1 MSRLLSAIPNI
12 CEGQNAAFIDAL
24 TQKLSLVDGLA
35 ILDVSMDQTRN
46 RTVFALTGEKKALF
60 DGGLIMYRESIQ
72 NIDMRKH
79 QGEYPRIGA
88 VDVFPFVPLSGVSIR
103 ETVDVALEFAQIVA
117 QEFKIPVY
125 MFSEAAQNPLRRDI
139 ERIRDVEYE
148 GLEERLRDPQ
158 WQPDFGPNVFK
169 PDFGATII
177 GARYPLVSFKVY
189 LGCKDVKV
197 ASHMADAIQYATGG
211 FRNVTAHWGSVSETG
226 QALIAISISNYK
238 TTPIHKV
245 IEMLKIE
252 GQRYGVQIQNV
263 EMIGL
268 IPEIVFIDAAK
279 YYLKV
284 NDFSNDRLLER
295 NIQKHLHQEFVL
307 EDKQTV
313 PQS

>member
-1 MSRLLSAIPNI
+1 MTRLLSAIPNI
-12 CEGQNAAFIDAL
+12 CEGQDAKFIDSL
-24 TQKLSLVDGLA
+24 TQKLSLIEGMV

-60 DGGLIMYRESIQ
+60 EGGLLMYQEALQ

-79 QGEYPRIGA
+79 KGEYPRIGA
-88 VDVFPFVPLSGVSIR
+88 LDVFPFVPLSGVSIK
-103 ETVDVALEFAQIVA
+103 EAIEVAREFAQIVA
-117 QEFKIPVY
+117 EQYKLPVY
-125 MFSEAAQNPLRRDI
+125 LFSEAAQNPLRRDI
-139 ERIRDVEYE
+139 EKIRDVEYE

-158 WQPDFGPNVFK
+158 WQPDYGPNVFK

-197 ASHMADAIQYATGG
+197 ASRMADAIQYATGG
-211 FRNVTAHWGSVSETG
+211 FRNVTAHSGSVSETG
-226 QALIAISISNYK
+226 QAQIAVSISNYK

-252 GQRYGVQIQNV
+252 GQRYGIQIQNV

-268 IPEIVFIDAAK
+268 IPEVVFIDAAK

-284 NDFSNDRLLER
+284 NEFSNDRLLER
-295 NIQKHLHQEFVL
+295 NIQKHLRQQFVL
-307 EDKQTV
+307 DEKEAGQQV
-313 PQS
+313 

>member
-12 CEGQNAAFIDAL
+12 CEGQNTQFIDTL
-24 TQKLSLVDGLA
+24 NQKLSLVEGLT

-46 RTVFALTGEKKALF
+46 RTVYAMTGEKKALF
-60 DGGLIMYRESIQ
+60 DGGLLMYEEAIK

-79 QGEYPRIGA
+79 KGEYPRIGA
-88 VDVFPFVPLSGVSIR
+88 LDVFPFVPMSGVSIKEAIELAR
-103 ETVDVALEFAQIVA
+103 EFARIVA
-117 QEFKIPVY
+117 EQFKIPVY
-125 MFSEAAQNPLRRDI
+125 LFSEAAQNPLRRDI
-139 ERIRDVEYE
+139 EKIRDVEYE

-197 ASHMADAIQYATGG
+197 ASRMADAIQYATGG

-252 GQRYGVQIQNV
+252 GQRYGVQIQDV

-268 IPEIVFIDAAK
+268 IPEMVFIDAAK

-284 NDFSNDRLLER
+284 NDFNNERLLER
-295 NIQKHLHQEFVL
+295 NIQKHLRQQFVL
-307 EDKQTV
+307 DEKDAGQ
-313 PQS
+313 QS